1 MKTTEYERLRFYFVR
16 AQRRVHN
23 LGFHAISGE
32 DCDKMFQRLIPF
44 ERPDMYAELDD
55 KIIIL
60 EHFEFDA
67 SRNTRK
73 GMKGRAEE
81 ARLEQR
87 LNEVP
92 MDCSMHIDAVRYEMS
107 IHDWQANFERT
118 FQKHYD
124 RIDAYKEHVTD
135 RTGNC
140 NKPIL
145 VGFLIEQDFS
155 PFIDISHKPDEL
167 PYFKTTQFAEV
178 IQNSPKLDF
187 VLFCGYLGGV
197 ARITYR
203 DREALNKDRNKLV
216 DLRDERVSWS
226 HLNGND
232 VVMFG
237 GFEITRDDLQ
247 KAFGE

>member
-1 MKTTEYERLRFYFVR
+1 MKMTEYERLRFYFVR
-16 AQRRVHN
+16 AQKRVHN
-23 LGFHAISGE
+23 LGFHAISEE
-32 DCDKMFQRLIPF
+32 DCDKMFQRLVPS

-73 GMKGRAEE
+73 GMKGREEE

-87 LNEVP
+87 LSAVP
-92 MDCSMHIDAVRYEMS
+92 MDCSMHIDAARYETS
-107 IHDWQANFERT
+107 LQDWQVNFEHT
-118 FQKHYD
+118 FRKHYD
-124 RIDAYKEHVTD
+124 RIDAYKEAVTE

-140 NKPIL
+140 GKPIL
-145 VGFLIEQDFS
+145 VGFLIEQELS
-155 PFIDISHKPDEL
+155 PFVNIGYKPDEL

-187 VLFCGYLGGV
+187 VMFCGYLGGV

-203 DREALNKDRNKLV
+203 DREALNKDRNRLV
-216 DLRDERVSWS
+216 DLSDEKVSWS

-237 GFEITRDDLQ
+237 GFEITRDDLGN
-247 KAFGE
+247 K